1 MFNQLSG
8 TLPSHCRRLRYGGFT
23 HTTTFLQE
31 AAMNKHHFSNLATA
45 ASAAAVL
52 LMPVSALAQTYGGM
66 TPVYPSPNQYSNQY
80 PSQMPSASAYVP
92 AGMMLEAQLQ
102 TAIST
107 EAAKPGDL
115 VSAVMNQ
122 PIQLGNG
129 VLPSGTVLEGTVET
143 AKSGGFLGRAGR
155 LTIKF
160 NRLRTPNGLSVP
172 MAATISGDLGKYH
185 QTGDNSNSFAGEAMG
200 TKVGQAA
207 LRTAI
212 GAGAGAALGTA
223 VGAIAGRG
231 RTNVSYQ
238 PQYVPLSH
246 GYVMQAGYAPRN
258 GSGAA
263 RGAGRGAWSGAA
275 IGGGVGLADS
285 LILRKGKN
293 VNVPSGTPI
302 KLQLD
307 APLQLDTRSQY
318 GAT

>member
-1 MFNQLSG
+1 
-8 TLPSHCRRLRYGGFT
+8 
-23 HTTTFLQE
+23 
-31 AAMNKHHFSNLATA
+31 MNKHLVSCLAST
-45 ASAAAVL
+45 ASAAAIF
-52 LMPVSALAQTYGGM
+52 LMPISAFSQSYGSTYGG
-66 TPVYPSPNQYSNQY
+66 TSTGYPNQAFSF
-80 PSQMPSASAYVP
+80 SAYVP
-92 AGMMLEAQLQ
+92 AGMMMDAQLQ

-107 EAAKPGDL
+107 EAARPGDL

-122 PIQLGNG
+122 PIQLANG
-129 VLPSGTVLEGTVET
+129 TSLPAGTTLEGQVET

-155 LTIKF
+155 LTVKF

-172 MAATISGDLGKYH
+172 IAATINGDLGKYH
-185 QTGDNSNSFAGEAMG
+185 QTGTDSNSFAGEGMG

-231 RTNVSYQ
+231 RTNVSYN
-238 PQYVPLSH
+238 PV
-246 GYVMQAGYAPRN
+246 YAPYGHGMMMPMGYQPN
-258 GSGAA
+258 YSSGAA

-285 LILRKGKN
+285 LLLRKGKN

-302 KLQLD
+302 KLHLD
-307 APLQLDTRSQY
+307 APIQLDSRSQI
-318 GAT
+318 GAS

>member
-1 MFNQLSG
+1 
-8 TLPSHCRRLRYGGFT
+8 
-23 HTTTFLQE
+23 
-31 AAMNKHHFSNLATA
+31 MNKHQVSCLAST
-45 ASAAAVL
+45 ASAVAIF
-52 LMPVSALAQTYGGM
+52 LMPISAMAQSYGSTTTG
-66 TPVYPSPNQYSNQY
+66 Y
-80 PSQMPSASAYVP
+80 PSQSSSFSAYVP
-92 AGMMLEAQLQ
+92 AGMMLDAQLQ

-107 EAAKPGDL
+107 EAARPGDL

-122 PIQLGNG
+122 PVQLGNG
-129 VLPSGTVLEGTVET
+129 YLPAGTTLEGHVET
-143 AKSGGFLGRAGR
+143 AKAGGFLGRAGR
-155 LTIKF
+155 LTVKF

-172 MAATISGDLGKYH
+172 IAATISGDLGKYH
-185 QTGDNSNSFAGEAMG
+185 QTGTDSNSFAGEGMG

-231 RTNVSYQ
+231 RTNVSYN
-238 PQYVPLSH
+238 PV
-246 GYVMQAGYAPRN
+246 YAPYGHGMMMPVGYQPTY

-285 LILRKGKN
+285 VLLRKGKN
-293 VNVPSGTPI
+293 VNIPSGTPI

-307 APLQLDTRSQY
+307 AGVQLDSRSQI
-318 GAT
+318 GAS